1 MNAEKLL
8 IQASEVMTERGKQY
22 DKPKGERSMK
32 RTVLAFNAITGQD
45 LTETQG
51 WQFMEVLKAVRN
63 FTGNKLHQDSM
74 LDGIAYSALKAESG
88 MNENLM
94 NAYNGDK

>member
-1 MNAEKLL
+1 MRAGDLL
-8 IQASEVMTERGKQY
+8 NKAAYLMTERGKQY
-22 DKPKGERSMK
+22 DQDDGERSMA
-32 RTVLAFNAITGQD
+32 RTVLAFNAITGQS

-63 FTGNKLHQDSM
+63 FTGNKLHEDSM
-74 LDGIAYSALKAESG
+74 LDGIAYAALKAESG

-94 NAYNGDK
+94 NAYNGKD